1 MRQLDRAFDVLE
13 LLSNEEYRSGE
24 NLAAKLGVSRV
35 AIWRQIERLKKIG
48 VDISSVSG
56 QGYRMQNDFETLNPA
71 KICENLESGI
81 DLDESSIRVTKVVD
95 STNAV
100 LMRLPPSREQ
110 QVLFSEY
117 QTAGKGRRED
127 EWISPP
133 GGGLWFSLSRCFENP
148 PSSFSALGLVVGIS
162 VISGLQKLGIKGL
175 QLKWPNDV
183 VFEGAK
189 LAGILI
195 ELRSEVSGP
204 SFAVIGVGLNTSLG
218 LTARRRINKKVV
230 DVEQLSKKPL
240 SRNSVASVLLSSLDE
255 NLRAF
260 EESGFKSFHD
270 RWKNFDFLFG
280 KELKILCGS
289 RVETGLAAG
298 VDEIG
303 ALLLQRA
310 GEVKQILSGHIIE
323 LV

>member
-13 LLSNEEYRSGE
+13 LLSNKEYRSGE
-24 NLAAKLGVSRV
+24 TLAAKLGVSRV

-48 VDISSVSG
+48 VDINSVSG
-56 QGYRMQNDFETLNPA
+56 QGYRTQVKFETLNPT
-71 KICENLESGI
+71 KICENLAKGVE
-81 DLDESSIRVTKVVD
+81 LDESSIRVTKVVD

-110 QVLFSEY
+110 KVVFSEY
-117 QTAGKGRRED
+117 QTAGRGRRE
-127 EWISPP
+127 EGWISPP
-133 GGGLWFSLSRCFENP
+133 GGGIWFSLSRCFDNP

-162 VISGLQKLGIKGL
+162 VISGLQKLGINGL

-204 SFAVIGVGLNTSLG
+204 CFAVIGIGLNTNLG
-218 LTARRRINKKVV
+218 MSARRKIDKKVI
-230 DVEQLSKKPL
+230 DIGELSSRHL
-240 SRNSVASVLLSSLDE
+240 SRNLVASALLSSLDE
-255 NLRAF
+255 HLNAF
-260 EESGFKSFHD
+260 EHSGFQSF
-270 RWKNFDFLFG
+270 RESWRKFDFLFG

-289 RVETGLAAG
+289 RVETGRAEG
-298 VDEIG
+298 VNDIG
-303 ALLLQRA
+303 ALQLRQA
-310 GEVKQILSGHIIE
+310 DEVKQILSGHIIE

>member
-13 LLSNEEYRSGE
+13 LLSHEEYRSGE
-24 NLAAKLGVSRV
+24 SLAAKLGVSRV

-48 VDISSVSG
+48 VDINSASG
-56 QGYRMQNDFETLNPA
+56 QGYKIQTQFEMLNPA
-71 KICENLESGI
+71 KIYEDLADEI
-81 DLDESSIRVTKVVD
+81 DLDKSSIRVTKVVD

-110 QVLFSEY
+110 QVLFSEF

-133 GGGLWFSLSRCFENP
+133 GGGVWFSLSRCFDNP

-162 VISGLQKLGIKGL
+162 VISGLEKLGIRGL

-204 SFAVIGVGLNTSLG
+204 CFAVIGIGVNTSLG
-218 LTARRRINKKVV
+218 LAARSRIDKKVI
-230 DVEQLSKKPL
+230 DIDQLTEKHL
-240 SRNSVASVLLSSLDE
+240 SRNLVASVLLSSLDE
-255 NLRAF
+255 SLHAF
-260 EESGFKSFHD
+260 ERSGFKSFRK
-270 RWKNFDFLFG
+270 RWEKFDFLFG
-280 KELKILCGS
+280 KKLKILCGS
-289 RVETGLAAG
+289 SVETGLAEG
-298 VDEIG
+298 VDDIG
-303 ALLLQRA
+303 ALLLRRA